1 MGNLFT
7 EEGPVLV
14 AIRTKDVMVAAVVN
28 SVQTVPKIGE
38 ELFKNFA
45 KERFVE
51 RSKFISDPLK

>member
-28 SVQTVPKIGE
+28 SVQTVPK
-38 ELFKNFA
+38 L
-45 KERFVE
+45 E
-51 RSKFISDPLK
+51 RSYSKTLPRSDSLREANLFQIL